1 MAGPAQRER
10 LCRVLEVTPLA
21 RATSLVRLKPQ
32 DEAPFEFRAGQYAAL
47 GFPGQPPRDYSL
59 ASRPGDPY
67 LDFHI
72 RQIGETGPSAYAQ
85 AALHAGDPVRL
96 AGPFG
101 EAYWRQD
108 HDGPMLLI
116 GGGTGLAPM
125 IAIVETALAAG
136 VEAPVQLYAGFQDE
150 PDLYYEARFRDL
162 QILHP
167 NLSVCYVLSAP
178 AQETARRTGFVH
190 LAVAQDHADFAGF
203 KAYLAGAPV
212 MVEAAAAM
220 LVARGLKPADIHA
233 DPFYGASD
241 PAAVRRA

>member
-1 MAGPAQRER
+1 MAGQAQRER
-10 LCRVLEVTPLA
+10 LCRVVEVAPLA
-21 RATSLVRLKPQ
+21 RATSLVRLMPQ
-32 DEAPFEFRAGQYAAL
+32 DDAPFAFRPGQYASL

-59 ASRPGDPY
+59 ASRPDAPH

-72 RQIGETGPSAYAQ
+72 RQVGRTGPSAYAQ

-96 AGPFG
+96 TGPFG
-101 EAYWRQD
+101 QAYWREA
-108 HDGPMLLI
+108 HGGPMLLI

-125 IAIVETALAAG
+125 IAIAETALAAG
-136 VEAPVQLYAGFQDE
+136 ADAPVHLYAGFQGE

-162 QILHP
+162 QTRHS
-167 NLSVCYVLSAP
+167 NLTVIYVLSAP
-178 AQETARRTGFVH
+178 EGTTARRTGFVH
-190 LAVAQDHADFAGF
+190 LAVAEDHADFAGF

-212 MVEAAAAM
+212 MVEAAVSM

>member
-1 MAGPAQRER
+1 M
-10 LCRVLEVTPLA
+10 LEVTPLA
-21 RATSLVRLKPQ
+21 RATSLVRLMPL
-32 DEAPFEFRAGQYAAL
+32 DEAPFDFRPGQYASLA
-47 GFPGQPPRDYSL
+47 FPGQPPRDYSL
-59 ASRPGDPY
+59 AGMPGEPH

-72 RQIGETGPSAYAQ
+72 RQVGETGPSAYAQ

-96 AGPFG
+96 EGPFG
-101 EAYWRQD
+101 QAYWREN

-136 VEAPVQLYAGFQDE
+136 VKAPVHLYAGFQDE
-150 PDLYYEARFRDL
+150 PDVYHEDRLHALEAR
-162 QILHP
+162 HG
-167 NLSVCYVLSAP
+167 NLSVTYVLSAP
-178 AQETARRTGFVH
+178 EEATDRRTGFVH
-190 LAVAQDHADFAGF
+190 LAVAEDHADFAGF

-212 MVEAAAAM
+212 MVEAAVSM

>member
-1 MAGPAQRER
+1 MAGPTQRER

-32 DEAPFEFRAGQYAAL
+32 DEAPFAFRAGQYAAL

-59 ASRPGDPY
+59 ASRPGDAH

-72 RQIGETGPSAYAQ
+72 RQIDETGPSAYAQ

-101 EAYWRQD
+101 QAYWRQD

-136 VEAPVQLYAGFQDE
+136 VDAPVQLYAGFQDE
-150 PDLYYEARFRDL
+150 PDLYYEARFHDL
-162 QILHP
+162 QARYS
-167 NLSVCYVLSAP
+167 NLSVSYVLSAP
-178 AQETARRTGFVH
+178 EETTVRRTGFVH
-190 LAVAQDHADFAGF
+190 LAVAEDRADFAGF

-220 LVARGLKPADIHA
+220 LVARGLNPADIHA